1 MIFMYPIDFQSGRKD
16 TYFIRELYVPLGII
30 VIGPGQIRT
39 EG

>member
-16 TYFIRELYVPLGII
+16 TYFIRELYVPSVII
-30 VIGPGQIRT
+30 VIGTGQMGR